1 MRNVVISQARLVQA
15 GGIRSGPLYLCDGRV
30 AGTSATATDAWELQ
44 LPDHLL
50 FPGLI
55 NAHDHLHLNSIPPLA
70 HAAPFPNS
78 YEWIAALQPHLAEPA
93 VAGAA
98 AIPSA
103 RRYHHGGVKNLLS
116 GATTVLH
123 HDPWHASF
131 EAPDFPVTVLRNFHW
146 SHSLG
151 MGAQPRHKSEL
162 PAYGPPLAASFA
174 ATPADQPW
182 IIHLAEGTDDLAAA
196 ELSELDALGCL
207 AHNTVLVHGVG
218 LRDADVELLIR
229 RGAAVIWCPSSN
241 LEILGHTLAPRRLF
255 EAGRLALGSDSRL
268 SGGRDLLAELQ
279 TAAAHSDLTAR
290 ELLQLATVNG
300 ARVLRAPLTG
310 GLESGQCADLLVL
323 RDRGG
328 DPYQQLLASSRA
340 DVCAVVR
347 AGAPA
352 IADPDFADWFA
363 VCGLE
368 AAAAKLDG
376 REKLLASSRFG
387 SPTGVDA
394 ALPEPGLS
402 W

>member
-1 MRNVVISQARLVQA
+1 MRNVVISQARLVEA
-15 GGIRSGPLYLCDGRV
+15 GGIRSGPLYLSDGRV
-30 AGTSATATDAWELQ
+30 AGTSAADGDTWELR
-44 LPDHLL
+44 LPDHLV

-55 NAHDHLHLNSIPPLA
+55 NAHDHLHLNSIPPLPR
-70 HAAPFPNS
+70 AAPFPNS
-78 YEWIAALQPHLAEPA
+78 YAWIAALQPHLAGP
-93 VAGAA
+93 AA
-98 AIPSA
+98 AAAAVPSA

-131 EAPDFPVTVLRNFHW
+131 EDPDFPVRVLRNFHW

-151 MGAQPRHKSEL
+151 MGVPAQPRGEL
-162 PAYGPPLAASFA
+162 PAYGPPLASSFA

-196 ELSELDALGCL
+196 ELSQLEALGCL
-207 AHNTVLVHGVG
+207 AHNTVVVHGVG

-229 RGAAVIWCPSSN
+229 RGAAAIWCPSSN
-241 LEILGHTLAPRRLF
+241 LAILGHTLAPRRLF

-300 ARVLRAPLTG
+300 ARVLRAPLAG

-328 DPYQQLLASSRA
+328 DPYQQLLATTRA

-368 AAAAKLDG
+368 VAAAKLDG
-376 REKLLASSRFG
+376 SEKLLASSRFG
-387 SPTGVDA
+387 SRTGAHA

>member
-15 GGIRSGPLYLCDGRV
+15 GGVRGGPLYLCDGRV
-30 AGTSATATDAWELQ
+30 AGTRAATDDAWELQ
-44 LPDHLL
+44 LPDHLV

-55 NAHDHLHLNSIPPLA
+55 NAHDHLHLNSIPPLRS
-70 HAAPFPNS
+70 AAPFPNS
-78 YEWIAALQPHLAEPA
+78 YAWIAALQPHLAEPA
-93 VAGAA
+93 VAAA
-98 AIPSA
+98 AAVPSP

-123 HDPWHASF
+123 HDPWHATF
-131 EAPDFPVTVLRNFHW
+131 EDADFPVRVLRNFHW

-151 MGAQPRHKSEL
+151 MGVPAQQRGEL
-162 PAYGPPLAASFA
+162 PAYGPPLASSFA
-174 ATPADQPW
+174 AAPADQPW
-182 IIHLAEGTDDLAAA
+182 IIHLAEGTDGLAAA
-196 ELSELDALGCL
+196 ELSQLDALGCL
-207 AHNTVLVHGVG
+207 AHNTVVVHGVG
-218 LRDADVELLIR
+218 LSDADVELLIG

-241 LEILGHTLAPRRLF
+241 LAILGHTLAPRRLF

-328 DPYQQLLASSRA
+328 DPYQQLLAASRA
-340 DVCAVVR
+340 EVCAVVR
-347 AGAPA
+347 EGAPA

-368 AAAAKLDG
+368 VVTAKLDG

-387 SPTGVDA
+387 TRTGPHA